1 MDFSS
6 SRRIRSR
13 PVSNNIFVGSF
24 NFTEVESK
32 TSETSSAVPITS
44 INEDY
49 FVDRPGLER
58 QTSQVSLVA
67 SHNRPNEVQRS
78 PVLGDFKRDKM
89 VKWDVDELRGR
100 SLRTLVRSTPSASA
114 TALHSKENSNKESQR
129 NIQSNRGAEPIEKT
143 INSPPVP
150 SISIESPIVR
160 QGLAQRFPK
169 PSENQTPFE
178 GESTPKLSVNPPSSP
193 TLFEDF
199 LVSNLAERLPLSNNE
214 SPTRLR
220 LPMAQSSSESSVASS
235 FRLSFGVN
243 GSSPSPS
250 KKRLLNNMPSIFIQ
264 EAKPSTQKIEEAE
277 LPLENIYVEYELR
290 RRRAEFS
297 RISNTSTG
305 FRDFS
310 HSAQGFSSF
319 GNKEVSEEQL
329 SDLKR
334 KNLVFYAIVGL
345 VFLRL
350 VFSLCGSFSESF
362 DQESR

>member
-1 MDFSS
+1 MDFSNA
-6 SRRIRSR
+6 RRTRSR

-32 TSETSSAVPITS
+32 TSEASSAVPITS

-49 FVDRPGLER
+49 FVDRPSLER
-58 QTSQVSLVA
+58 HTSQVSLIA

-78 PVLGDFKRDKM
+78 PALGDFKKDKT
-89 VKWDVDELRGR
+89 VKWDIDELRGR
-100 SLRTLVRSTPSASA
+100 SLKKLIRPTPSASA

-129 NIQSNRGAEPIEKT
+129 NIQSNRESEPIEKT
-143 INSPPVP
+143 INSLPVP
-150 SISIESPIVR
+150 SISIESPILR

-169 PSENQTPFE
+169 QSENQVPFE

-199 LVSNLAERLPLSNNE
+199 LVSNPAERFPLSNNE

-220 LPMAQSSSESSVASS
+220 LPMAQSSSDSSAASS
-235 FRLSFGVN
+235 FRLSFGFN
-243 GSSPSPS
+243 GSSPSTS
-250 KKRLLNNMPSIFIQ
+250 KRQVLNNLPSIFIQ

-277 LPLENIYVEYELR
+277 LPLENIYIEYEQR
-290 RRRAEFS
+290 RKRAEFS

-310 HSAQGFSSF
+310 YSAQGFSSF
-319 GNKEVSEEQL
+319 GNKEISEEQL

-334 KNLVFYAIVGL
+334 KNLVFFAIVGL
-345 VFLRL
+345 VFLKL

-362 DQESR
+362 DQES